1 VEAGYSPQR
10 PRAGT
15 NFLHAQALD
24 DAMLQ
29 SEISVVSKISILQ
42 PLKARAL
49 TLCHTTLCFPFC
61 HKLIYSLNVVINSS

>member
-1 VEAGYSPQR
+1 MACITKLVLVVLAM

-15 NFLHAQALD
+15 DFLHAQALD

-42 PLKARAL
+42 PLKA
-49 TLCHTTLCFPFC
+49 
-61 HKLIYSLNVVINSS
+61 